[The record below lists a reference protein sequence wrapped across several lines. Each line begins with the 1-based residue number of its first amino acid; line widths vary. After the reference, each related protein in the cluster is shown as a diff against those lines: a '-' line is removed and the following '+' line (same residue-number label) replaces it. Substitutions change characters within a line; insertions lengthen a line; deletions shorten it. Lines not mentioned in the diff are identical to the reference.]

1 MNGARTRKPLA
12 KKSRNGGTQHIMNG
26 NGKVHL
32 PAGDCNDAATEE
44 NIFLFYPNLIGSHF
58 QDCMTPGARG

>member
-12 KKSRNGGTQHIMNG
+12 EKSLDGDTQHMMNG

-32 PAGDCNDAATEE
+32 PAGERNDAAPEE
-44 NIFLFYPNLIGSHF
+44 NIFLFYPNLIGPHF
-58 QDCMTPGARG
+58 RNRRKLRAQG